1 VDFIVSAL
9 LPIVNLL
16 SFLFKHDVRTVR
28 VAMPAIPIMSL
39 VSSSLGFLA
48 MKIDK
53 FRLSWRAGE

>member
-1 VDFIVSAL
+1 M
-9 LPIVNLL
+9 VNLL
-16 SFLFKHDVRTVR
+16 SFLFKHAVRTVR
-28 VAMPAIPIMSL
+28 VEMPAIPIMAL